1 VNRKATLLAVLL
13 FGLNAYICA
22 NLFGLEFSSQMASIE
37 GSYMAISRWAMDN
50 WHDLTWFPLWF
61 DGQPFLGVYQPGF
74 HLTVAALA
82 TLTRMSVEHAYHL
95 ISALSYCAVPVALFA
110 ACFWFTKRLDFA
122 FFSAMI
128 YSILSPICFLSPL
141 ERNDIHGWLLPKHYQ
156 DVVFYGEGPHTAALA
171 MIPLVVLA
179 VDAAV
184 RQRRRVFII
193 LAPLAVAV
201 LMITNWPGVTGLSM
215 ALAAYCLAQVGPG
228 RRKYVLLVAAI
239 GLAACLIVSPWI
251 LPSTILRAFANAQ
264 QSDATHL
271 GSQQILPLLAVAA
284 VIAALHFLFTKL
296 RADRTFRWLAYF
308 SLIAGAVAI
317 GRDWFGWKLVPQP
330 TRFQLEFDL
339 AFSGVLGWLI
349 ARGLGMLPRR
359 GRYAAIAVLLLA
371 AIPQTKTVRRY
382 ARDLTRPI
390 DVTATAEYRM
400 SKAFETKLGN
410 RRVYAPGN
418 VSLWMNLF
426 NDVPQMAGCCDQG
439 IPGWEYR
446 LAMYGIYTGDHAF
459 ERDAEVSIL
468 WMRAYG
474 ADAVGVTGPRST
486 EVIKPYWNWKK
497 FEGVLP
503 EVWREGDNVIYTIP
517 RKLAEPVRVIPEAA
531 LLHVA
536 PVNAMDVAEL
546 VKLVAAL
553 ENPANPAAHFRWLN
567 RHEALVDATVR
578 PGDVVYLQIA
588 QAPGWHAEQEG
599 HKVPIRGDALGM
611 LYVEPRSRGNIQL
624 RVVYDGGAEAV
635 WARVLQSIG
644 ILAIA
649 CVWFS
654 RGLHEPQ

>member
-1 VNRKATLLAVLL
+1 MNRKATLLAVLI

-37 GSYMAISRWAMDN
+37 GSYMTISRWAMDN

-95 ISALSYCAVPVALFA
+95 IAALAYCAVPVSLFA
-110 ACFWFTKRLDFA
+110 ACFGFTRRLDFA
-122 FFSAMI
+122 FFSALI
-128 YSILSPICFLSPL
+128 YSILSTILFLSPL
-141 ERNDIHGWLLPKHYQ
+141 ERLAIHGWLLPKHYQ
-156 DVVFYGEGPHTAALA
+156 DVVYYGEGPHTAALA

-179 VDAAV
+179 VHRAV
-184 RQRRRVFII
+184 RLRRRGYII
-193 LAPLAVAV
+193 LAPLAVAA
-201 LMITNWPGVTGLSM
+201 LMLTNWPGTTGLTM
-215 ALAAYCLAQVGPG
+215 ALVAYCLAQLRPG
-228 RRKYVLLVAAI
+228 RRHYVLLVAAI
-239 GLAACLIVSPWI
+239 GLAAWLLVSPWI

-271 GSQQILPLLAVAA
+271 GTQQVLPLLAVAA
-284 VIAALHFLFTKL
+284 VLAGLHFLFARL
-296 RADRTFRWLAYF
+296 QADRTFRWFAYF

-339 AFSGVLGWLI
+339 AFAGLLGWLI

-359 GRYAAIAVLLLA
+359 ARLAAITVLLIA
-371 AIPQTKTVRRY
+371 AIPQIKTVRRY
-382 ARDLTRPI
+382 ARNLTKPI

-400 SKAFETKLGN
+400 SKAFEAKLGN

-474 ADAVGVTGPRST
+474 ADAVGVTGPGST
-486 EVIKPYWNWKK
+486 EIIKPYWNWKK

-503 EVWREGDNVIYTIP
+503 AVWREGDNVIYTIP
-517 RKLAEPVRVIPEAA
+517 RKVAEPVRVIPKTA
-531 LLHVA
+531 LLPVP

-546 VKLVAAL
+546 EKLVRAMEDSAAPL
-553 ENPANPAAHFRWLN
+553 AHFRWLN

-578 PGDVVYLQIA
+578 PGDVVYLQLA
-588 QAPGWHAEQEG
+588 QAPGWHAKQDG
-599 HKVPIRGDALGM
+599 RRVPIRAEALGM
-611 LYVEPRSRGNIQL
+611 MYVEPRSTGTIEL
-624 RVVYDGGAEAV
+624 RLVYDGGAEAV
-635 WARVLQSIG
+635 WAKVLQSFG

-649 CVWFS
+649 SVWFGW
-654 RGLHEPQ
+654 GLRELE

>member
-1 VNRKATLLAVLL
+1 MNRKATLLAVLI

-50 WHDLTWFPLWF
+50 WRDLTWFPLWF

-82 TLTRMSVEHAYHL
+82 TVTRMSVEHAYHL
-95 ISALSYCAVPVALFA
+95 IAAVAYCAVPVTLFM
-110 ACFWFTKRLDFA
+110 ACFGFTKRLDFA
-122 FFSAMI
+122 FFSALI
-128 YSILSPICFLSPL
+128 YSAISPICLLSPL
-141 ERNDIHGWLLPKHYQ
+141 ERLAIHGWLLPKHYQ

-179 VDAAV
+179 VHRAV
-184 RQRRRVFII
+184 RQRRRGFLI
-193 LAPLAVAV
+193 LAPLAVAAV
-201 LMITNWPGVTGLSM
+201 MITNWPGTTGLSM
-215 ALAAYCLAQVGPG
+215 ALLAYCLAQLGPG
-228 RRKYVLLVAAI
+228 RRVYVLLVAAI
-239 GLAACLIVSPWI
+239 GLTAWLIVSPWI
-251 LPSTILRAFANAQ
+251 LPSTILRAFVNAQ

-271 GSQQILPLLAVAA
+271 GTQQILPLLEVTA
-284 VIAALHFLFTKL
+284 VITALHFLFAKL
-296 RADRTFRWLAYF
+296 RADRTFRWFAYF
-308 SLIAGAVAI
+308 TLIAGAVAI

-330 TRFQLEFDL
+330 MRFQLEFDL
-339 AFSGVLGWLI
+339 ACAGMVGWLI

-359 GRYAAIAVLLLA
+359 ARYAAMAVLLLL
-371 AIPQTKTVRRY
+371 AIPQIKTARRY

-400 SKAFETKLGN
+400 SKAFEEKLGN

-474 ADAVGVTGPRST
+474 ADAVGVTGPLST
-486 EVIKPYWNWKK
+486 EIIKPYWNWKK

-503 EVWREGDNVIYTIP
+503 AVWREGDNVIYAIP
-517 RKLAEPVRVIPEAA
+517 RKVAEPVRVIPKST
-531 LLHVA
+531 LIQVP

-546 VKLVAAL
+546 EKLVGAMEDPAA
-553 ENPANPAAHFRWLN
+553 PVAHFRWLN

-578 PGDVVYLQIA
+578 SGDVVYLQIA
-588 QAPGWHAEQEG
+588 QAAGWHAEQDG
-599 HKVPIRGDALGM
+599 RRIPLRADALGM
-611 LYVEPRSRGNIQL
+611 MYAEPRSTGKISVQ
-624 RVVYDGGAEAV
+624 VVYDGGAEAV
-635 WARVLQSIG
+635 WAKVLQSLG

-649 CVWFS
+649 VVWFA
-654 RGLHEPQ
+654 RGLQEPI